1 MTDVIAAPAQARVPV
16 RGGGTFPVRRIFCV
30 GRNFADHAK
39 EMGAPGARFE
49 GRTRP
54 ARLLHQAKRRD
65 RRRRCRAVCERDAGP
80 AP

>member
-39 EMGAPGARFE
+39 EMGAPV
-49 GRTRP
+49 P
-54 ARLLHQAKRRD
+54 ASKA
-65 RRRRCRAVCERDAGP
+65 ERDAGP